1 LPCLATQ
8 DLHALLP
15 RAGAAPKISVQDVG
29 GPTPMPARPA
39 DTSCM
44 NAAGLPMH
52 ASAVRVFQGG
62 QG

>member
-8 DLHALLP
+8 DLHARLP
-15 RAGAAPKISVQDVG
+15 AGAAPKISVRDVC
-29 GPTPMPARPA
+29 GPEPMSARSA

-52 ASAVRVFQGG
+52 ASAVRVLQGG
-62 QG
+62 HG